1 MQLCV
6 NEKQNQ
12 ILTLGLDRRVTYW
25 SLDQA
30 KVIRQLQAGIDYEVP
45 CMALSPDG
53 SLIVVGDTSGELKVF
68 TSVDCRLV
76 HIETV
81 HSAGIS
87 AIAISP
93 DNTLI
98 LTADEIGHMFFWR
111 L

>member
-1 MQLCV
+1 M
-6 NEKQNQ
+6 
-12 ILTLGLDRRVTYW
+12 TLGLDRRVTYW

-30 KVIRQLQAGIDYEVP
+30 KVDRQLQAGLEYDVP
-45 CMALSPDG
+45 CMALSQDG
-53 SLIVVGDTSGELKVF
+53 ELIVVGDASGELKVF
-68 TSVDCRLV
+68 TAVDCRLV

-87 AIAISP
+87 AIAVSP

-98 LTADEIGHMFFWR
+98 LTADEIGHIFFWR

>member
-1 MQLCV
+1 M
-6 NEKQNQ
+6 
-12 ILTLGLDRRVTYW
+12 DRRITYW
-25 SLDQA
+25 DLERS
-30 KVIRQLQAGIDYEVP
+30 KIMRQLQAGQEVDVP
-45 CMALSPDG
+45 CMALSADG
-53 SLIVVGDTSGELKVF
+53 ELIVVGDSSGELKVF
-68 TSVDCRLV
+68 TATDCRLV

-98 LTADEIGHMFFWR
+98 ITADEIGHMFFWR

>member
-1 MQLCV
+1 
-6 NEKQNQ
+6 
-12 ILTLGLDRRVTYW
+12 
-25 SLDQA
+25 
-30 KVIRQLQAGIDYEVP
+30 
-45 CMALSPDG
+45 MALSADG
-53 SLIVVGDTSGELKVF
+53 ELIVVGDSSGELKVF
-68 TSVDCRLV
+68 TASDCRLV

-98 LTADEIGHMFFWR
+98 ITADAIGHMFFWR